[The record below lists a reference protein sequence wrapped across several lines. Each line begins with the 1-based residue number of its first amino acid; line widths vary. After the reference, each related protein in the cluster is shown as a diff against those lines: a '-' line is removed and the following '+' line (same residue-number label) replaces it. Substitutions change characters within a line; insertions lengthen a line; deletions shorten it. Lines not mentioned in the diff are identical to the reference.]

1 VQASGRYYSQL
12 ILVWRRMPWP
22 VVGAVLSGGN
32 DLGAEEDS
40 ASSGEDNLRERERE
54 RKFG

>member
-1 VQASGRYYSQL
+1 
-12 ILVWRRMPWP
+12 MPRP
-22 VVGAVLSGGN
+22 VIGAVVSGGN
-32 DLGAEEDS
+32 DLGAEDDS